1 MVADIEDEVLFR
13 EWLDLQLRARR
24 MSLRQL
30 AERSGVNASTVSR
43 IIRGQRRPTLRTA
56 VRLAR
61 AVRGATD
68 EPTASRYFG
77 SLPDPIDPVASVER
91 ALRAD
96 GTLADGEVRNV
107 MSLYLN
113 LRRQSQEQ
121 RQRELEE
128 ERRALEQA
136 GVAGKAPARESTRLR
151 RAGRPRSPRAAA
163 RR

>member
-61 AVRGATD
+61 AVRGVTD

-96 GTLADGEVRNV
+96 GTLNDGEVRNV

-113 LRRQSQEQ
+113 LRRVSQEQ
-121 RQRELEE
+121 HQLQLEA
-128 ERRALEQA
+128 ERRALEEA
-136 GVAGKAPARESTRLR
+136 GVVPKAVARSTRLR